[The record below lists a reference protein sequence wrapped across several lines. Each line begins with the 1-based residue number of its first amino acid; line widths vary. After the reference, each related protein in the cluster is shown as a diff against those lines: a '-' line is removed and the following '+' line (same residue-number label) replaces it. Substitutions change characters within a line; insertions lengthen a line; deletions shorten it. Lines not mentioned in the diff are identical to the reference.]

1 MLIIKT
7 CSELAELSN
16 KSVVQ
21 TIGKKNR
28 AAPHRLFNL
37 KFWIWNLEVRTW
49 KLELGI

>member
-21 TIGKKNR
+21 TIGKKTTCP
-28 AAPHRLFNL
+28 AQAI
-37 KFWIWNLEVRTW
+37 KA
-49 KLELGI
+49 GA